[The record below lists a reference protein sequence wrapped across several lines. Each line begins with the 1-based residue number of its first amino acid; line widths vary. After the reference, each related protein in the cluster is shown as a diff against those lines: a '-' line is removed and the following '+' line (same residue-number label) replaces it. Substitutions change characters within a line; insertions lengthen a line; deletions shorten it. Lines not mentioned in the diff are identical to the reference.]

1 MKILNL
7 FLVSLLLLSSCRSGS
22 NKQDPQE
29 LNYYDIKGFFEK
41 EIKKLEKANP
51 TVNKT
56 TIYNKE
62 EEIRSLQIEK
72 WEQELALF
80 SESDIN
86 KSSWKG
92 SYKVDSLPNKLIY
105 NAKEEDLRTRKIII
119 DFKGNT
125 PSRFSIQNKTSNY
138 LYTSIE
144 DLIFYP
150 DSLYII
156 HKRQNVVLLGTNDY
170 KIVGKLKVKK
180 L

>member
-7 FLVSLLLLSSCRSGS
+7 FLVSLLLLSSCGSGS
-22 NKQDPQE
+22 NKQNPQE
-29 LNYYDIKGFFEK
+29 LNYYDIKGFFER
-41 EIKKLEKANP
+41 EIKELEKANP

-56 TIYNKE
+56 TVYNRE

-92 SYKVDSLPNKLIY
+92 SYKIDSLPNQLIY
-105 NAKEEDLRTRKIII
+105 SAKEEDLRTRKIII

-125 PSRFSIQNKTSNY
+125 PSRFSIENKTSNY

-144 DLIFYP
+144 DLTFYP

-156 HKRQNVVLLGTNDY
+156 HKKQKVVLLGGNDY
-170 KIVGKLKVKK
+170 KIVGKLKD
-180 L
+180 